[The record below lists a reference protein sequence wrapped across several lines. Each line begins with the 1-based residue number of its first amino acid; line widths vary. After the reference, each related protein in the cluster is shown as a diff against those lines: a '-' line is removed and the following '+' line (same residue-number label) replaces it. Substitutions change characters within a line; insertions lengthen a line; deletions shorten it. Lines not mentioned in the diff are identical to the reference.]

1 MILVIDT
8 SALIAVVTSEP
19 ERSALVR
26 ATRGAD
32 LVAPS
37 SVHWEVGNALSAA
50 LRRRRATLEQLLRAV
65 EAYESIP
72 LRMVDV
78 DLASALEI
86 AAEHSLYAYDAYVIA
101 CARAQR
107 APLVTFDRAL
117 ARAAAAAGIALVE
130 VPS

>member
-107 APLVTFDRAL
+107 APLVTLDRAL
-117 ARAAAAAGIALVE
+117 ARAAEAAGIALVE